1 MTKFKTTRIN
11 LSDTQLVI
19 LSAAAKRSSNA
30 LMPFPKSLRAKDAV
44 LTKAIGKLERCGLIE
59 ERPSTANGAF
69 WRRNGEDQQLGLFL
83 TDAGLA
89 ALDGPANGSKAAEA
103 PTLKPKTEKSRAGT
117 KSSRTKKQ
125 TIAGSRGTISKQDK
139 VLKLLRRKDGATL
152 PDICSETGWQPH
164 SARGFLSGTVRKK
177 LGLTLLSEKGNDGA
191 RRYRLDHDSQA
202 Q

>member
-1 MTKFKTTRIN
+1 MTKPKTTRIN

-19 LSAAAKRSSNA
+19 LSAAAKRGSNA
-30 LMPFPKSLRAKDAV
+30 LMPFPKSLKARGAA
-44 LTKAIGKLERCGLIE
+44 LTKAIGKLVRRGLIE

-69 WRRNGEDQQLGLFL
+69 WRRDAEDRPVGLFL

-89 ALDGPANGSKAAEA
+89 ALDGPANGSKASGA
-103 PTLKPKTEKSRAGT
+103 PTLKPKTVQSRAGT
-117 KSSRTKKQ
+117 RSTRTKKR
-125 TIAGSRGTISKQDK
+125 TTAGTRGTISKQDK

-152 PDICSETGWQPH
+152 VDICSQTGWQAH

-177 LGLTLLSEKGNDGA
+177 LGLTLLSEKGDDGT
-191 RRYRLDHDSQA
+191 RRYRLDHDSHA